1 MRADRLVAT
10 LLFLQSRGR
19 VTATEVAEELEVS
32 IRTARRDLEALS
44 IAGIP
49 VYSQA
54 GRGGGW
60 SLIGGARTD
69 LSGLTAAEARTLF
82 LIAGPSSA
90 VTPEAKAALRKL
102 VQALPETFR
111 AEAEKAAAAIVLD
124 PARWGDTAPPPPPH
138 LEALQQAVVQGVQV
152 RLGYSDRTRAMSERT
167 VHPLG
172 LVAKGNVWYLVAD
185 TEAGMRTFR
194 VWRVQSVELTDEPVR
209 RPPGFDLAETWQGV
223 VAAMDERRAAMR
235 VSALAD
241 PSIVGWMRGHFGTR
255 LTMGEVTAD
264 GRVALE
270 IGFGA
275 TEHAAAEIAGYS
287 WGLEVTDPPEVR
299 DELAAIGARL
309 VERYAAPA

>member
-1 MRADRLVAT
+1 MG
-10 LLFLQSRGR
+10 GR
-19 VTATEVAEELEVS
+19 
-32 IRTARRDLEALS
+32 
-44 IAGIP
+44 
-49 VYSQA
+49 
-54 GRGGGW
+54 
-60 SLIGGARTD
+60 LIGGARTD

-152 RLGYSDRTRAMSERT
+152 RLGYSDRTRALSERT

-194 VWRVQSVELTDEPVR
+194 VWRVQSVELTDEPVS

-255 LTMGEVTAD
+255 LTTGAVTAD
-264 GRVALE
+264 GRVE
-270 IGFGA
+270 IELGFGA

-299 DELAAIGARL
+299 DQLAAIGARL
-309 VERYAAPA
+309 VERYAAPV